1 MKNRVKLSLEELEAV
16 NGSGF
21 LDSLA
26 NVIEN
31 IVDKI
36 SDIPDEVID
45 LLDKIF

>member
-16 NGSGF
+16 NGGGF
-21 LDSLA
+21 FDSLV
-26 NVIEN
+26 NVIDN